1 MAKPRAGGDNPVIEH
16 MDDAELLA
24 HLIRVL
30 RHPPP
35 DSVLEA
41 IERAIDGP
49 TAH

>member
-1 MAKPRAGGDNPVIEH
+1 MAKRPADGGNPVIDH
-16 MDDAELLA
+16 MDDADLLA

-30 RHPPP
+30 RRPPP
-35 DSVLEA
+35 DPVLEA

>member
-1 MAKPRAGGDNPVIEH
+1 MTSAPAPRPNPVIDH

-24 HLIRVL
+24 HLIRAL